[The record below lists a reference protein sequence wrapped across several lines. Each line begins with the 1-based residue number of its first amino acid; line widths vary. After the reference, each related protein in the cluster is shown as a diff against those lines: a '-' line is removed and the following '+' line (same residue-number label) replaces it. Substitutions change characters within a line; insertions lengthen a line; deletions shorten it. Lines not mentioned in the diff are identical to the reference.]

1 MQGLRLKI
9 LFYIHSLNGGGAER
23 VTTSLSCRLADLG
36 HEVGLIT
43 MTSAEGDFYPLDR
56 RVRRITLDLASSSR
70 GFDRLTA
77 NYRRWK
83 ALRRILKTERP
94 DVVVAMMTTSIVLA
108 ILATI
113 GLAVHVY
120 GSERNYPGRDAT
132 RRPWRLLRRSVY
144 RFADGHVA
152 QTAETAAWLK
162 RYTGARHVHVIAN
175 PVIWPIPSFPPRTD
189 PDDVLSSERKT
200 VLAVGSK
207 PRQKGFD
214 LLVRAFAA
222 LADDFPEWDLVIL
235 GVDPGNPDL
244 ASIQQLASDAGFA
257 QRLLLP
263 GRVGNIADWY
273 RRADLFVLSSR
284 YEGFPN
290 VLLEAMACGCPC
302 VAFDCTTGPRDMIED
317 GVNGVLVPADSVEE
331 LTRAM
336 VRLMADS
343 GLRSAM
349 ASRAVSVKET
359 FSEMRIMQLWRRV
372 LQ

>member
-1 MQGLRLKI
+1 M
-9 LFYIHSLNGGGAER
+9 
-23 VTTSLSCRLADLG
+23 
-36 HEVGLIT
+36 
-43 MTSAEGDFYPLDR
+43 
-56 RVRRITLDLASSSR
+56 
-70 GFDRLTA
+70 
-77 NYRRWK
+77 
-83 ALRRILKTERP
+83 
-94 DVVVAMMTTSIVLA
+94 
-108 ILATI
+108 
-113 GLAVHVY
+113 
-120 GSERNYPGRDAT
+120 
-132 RRPWRLLRRSVY
+132 
-144 RFADGHVA
+144 
-152 QTAETAAWLK
+152 
-162 RYTGARHVHVIAN
+162 HVIAN

-214 LLVRAFAA
+214 LLVHAFAA

-235 GVDPGNPDL
+235 GVDSGNPDL
-244 ASIQQLASDAGFA
+244 ASIQQLASDAGVA

-343 GLRSAM
+343 ALRSAV

-359 FSEMRIMQLWRRV
+359 FSEQRIMQMWQRV